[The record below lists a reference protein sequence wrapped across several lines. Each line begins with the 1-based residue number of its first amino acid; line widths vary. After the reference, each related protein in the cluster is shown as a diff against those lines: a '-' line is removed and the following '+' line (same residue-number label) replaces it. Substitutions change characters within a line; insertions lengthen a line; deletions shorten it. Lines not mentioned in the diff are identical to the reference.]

1 LIDELGGFEAAV
13 AKARELADLKPDAA
27 VELQFYPKRRNLIE
41 MILERE
47 RDDREAQIARVFQEA
62 ATGRI
67 LAGPVWLP
75 PIEVR

>member
-1 LIDELGGFEAAV
+1 LGGFDAAL

-41 MILERE
+41 MILERD
-47 RDDREAQIARVFQEA
+47 RDDREAQLARALQEA

-75 PIEVR
+75 PLEVR